1 MTVTQQ
7 IPGTDSVVLIPAY
20 NPDKAL
26 LTVVDS
32 IIRLGINHV
41 IVVNDGSDPGCEHI
55 FTQLE
60 AVGNCHLLHH
70 VVNLGKGRAI
80 KTGLN
85 YFFHN
90 FKDSAGVIVA
100 DADGQHLPDDIVKV
114 AGALKRNPGR
124 LVLGVRSFGGDVP
137 LRSLI
142 GNLLTKYIFFFLVGK
157 KISDTQTGL
166 RGISRSSVP
175 SFIKLEGEGYEYE
188 MNMLIST
195 KVNAI
200 DVVEEGI
207 NTVYIDANR
216 SSHFNPLVDSM
227 KIYFLLVRFAFSSIF
242 ASAIDFVIFAVT
254 FGLTGN
260 ILTSI
265 ILARLVAGNIN
276 FFVNKKLVFYS
287 KENVTVT
294 IVKYYMLFVVLGG
307 MAFISIRTMAGFGLN
322 VIAAKIITETLLFI
336 ASFSVQRD
344 FIFSKQREK

>member
-1 MTVTQQ
+1 MTRQE
-7 IPGTDSVVLIPAY
+7 PGTNSVVLIPAY

-32 IIRLGINHV
+32 IIRRGTSHV

-55 FTQLE
+55 FKQLE
-60 AVGNCHLLHH
+60 SIGNCHLLHH

-85 YFFHN
+85 YFFRN
-90 FKDSAGVIVA
+90 FKDSTGVIVA
-100 DADGQHLPDDIVKV
+100 DADGQHLPDDIIKV
-114 AGALKRNPGR
+114 AGALERNPGR
-124 LVLGVRSFGGDVP
+124 LVLGVRTFGRDVP

-207 NTVYIDANR
+207 STVYIDANR

-254 FGLTGN
+254 FGLTEN

-322 VIAAKIITETLLFI
+322 VIAAKIVTETLLFI

-344 FIFSKQREK
+344 FIFSKRKEK